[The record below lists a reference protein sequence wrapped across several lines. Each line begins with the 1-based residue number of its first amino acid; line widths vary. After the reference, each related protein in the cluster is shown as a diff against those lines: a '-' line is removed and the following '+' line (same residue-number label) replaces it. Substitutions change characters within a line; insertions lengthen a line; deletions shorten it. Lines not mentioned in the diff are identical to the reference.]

1 MIELRGEVGLADA
14 AAINS
19 AVRWERHAMLAQR
32 WLRVD
37 VAGMDASTRLA
48 YSRDVARAS
57 SERDK
62 CIRALGLEPSK
73 RGDPWSIL
81 DATATTRTEE
91 AGSSNNKQP
100 ASPAHVDEDKDEQQ
114 DSPAPTCVTSHSE
127 QPGTASP
134 LEGLAN

>member
-1 MIELRGEVGLADA
+1 MIELCGEVGLADA

-37 VAGMDASTRLA
+37 AGDMDASTRLA
-48 YSRDVARAS
+48 YSRDVAKAS

-73 RGDPWSIL
+73 RIDPWSVL
-81 DATATTRTEE
+81 DARSEETE
-91 AGSSNNKQP
+91 SSHDKQP
-100 ASPAHVDEDKDEQQ
+100 ASPAVI
-114 DSPAPTCVTSHSE
+114 SFW
-127 QPGTASP
+127 
-134 LEGLAN
+134 

>member
-37 VAGMDASTRLA
+37 VGDMDATTRLA
-48 YSRDVARAS
+48 YSRDVAKAS

-73 RGDPWSIL
+73 QSDPWSIL

-91 AGSSNNKQP
+91 AGSSENGQTAGLTQGNG
-100 ASPAHVDEDKDEQQ
+100 HRDEQQ
-114 DSPAPTCVTSHSE
+114 DSPLPTCVTSHSE
-127 QPGTASP
+127 QPDAAGPDS
-134 LEGLAN
+134 